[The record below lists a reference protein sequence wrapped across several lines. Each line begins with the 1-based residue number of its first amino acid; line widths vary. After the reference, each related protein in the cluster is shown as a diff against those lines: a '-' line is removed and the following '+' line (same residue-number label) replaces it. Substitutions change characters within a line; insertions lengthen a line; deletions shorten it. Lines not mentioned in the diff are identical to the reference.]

1 MLPEIYTFFLFTK
14 LQSMF
19 WVFILMHISQDEKKL
34 ALLLPMKYHSIL
46 AGNWLHVASESGN
59 RWMVLCT

>member
-1 MLPEIYTFFLFTK
+1 MLPEIYPFFLFTK

-19 WVFILMHISQDEKKL
+19 WVFILMHISQIL

-46 AGNWLHVASESGN
+46 AGDWLHVAPESGN
-59 RWMVLCT
+59 SWMVLCT